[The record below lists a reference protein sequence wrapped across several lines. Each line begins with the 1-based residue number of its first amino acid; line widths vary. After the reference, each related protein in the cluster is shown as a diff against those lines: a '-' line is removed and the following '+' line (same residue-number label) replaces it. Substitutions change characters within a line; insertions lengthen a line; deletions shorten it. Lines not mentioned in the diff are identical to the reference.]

1 MNQSN
6 QNQIHVAERAEAEAE
21 ERKRCARAVYERVAI
36 GSDLRLLLIGR
47 QRGASIV
54 SQSLIVV
61 ITLVE
66 AALFANIYYLFRR
79 TLQCQ

>member
-1 MNQSN
+1 MNQSS
-6 QNQIHVAERAEAEAE
+6 QNQIHVAKEKR
-21 ERKRCARAVYERVAI
+21 RKRCAKAVYERVAI

-61 ITLVE
+61 IL
-66 AALFANIYYLFRR
+66 
-79 TLQCQ
+79 